1 MAKLSDFMISRVRV
15 KLLKLLL
22 EQPGQ
27 MYYVRELTRLSS
39 EEINA
44 VRRELGRLKDKGI
57 AKSEHR
63 GNRLYYQA
71 SPDYLFYPELLRLVV
86 KSSGLGQ
93 AIIKNKSKL
102 GFVKYAFISTGFI
115 KGREKSPD
123 QVDLMIVGKV
133 ILPQLNILIQGHET
147 KTKRELNYSIMA
159 EEEFNYRKSRRDP
172 FVISVIAQSKIMLI
186 GDEERLLG

>member
-15 KLLKLLL
+15 KLLKALL

-27 MYYVRELTRLSS
+27 MYYVRELTRLVR

-44 VRRELGRLKDKGI
+44 VRRELGRLQSKGI
-57 AKSEHR
+57 VKSEHR
-63 GNRLYYQA
+63 GNRLYYRT
-71 SPDYLFYPELLRLVV
+71 SPDYLFYPELLSLVT

-102 GFVKYAFISTGFI
+102 GFVKFSFLSTGFV
-115 KGREKSPD
+115 KGREKNPD
-123 QVDLMIVGKV
+123 QIDLMLIGKV
-133 ILPQLNILIQGHET
+133 ILPQLNILIQEYET
-147 KTKRELNYSIMA
+147 RTKKELNYSIMT

-172 FVISVIAQSKIMLI
+172 FIISVIAQSKIMLI
-186 GDEERLLG
+186 GEEDRLLG